1 MHIYKNGELIEESR
15 FATICKHFP
24 ASIDFGECKW
34 VGELEPLTTKRRLIM
49 QVVDNDG
56 L

>member
-24 ASIDFGECKW
+24 ASFDFG
-34 VGELEPLTTKRRLIM
+34 VGWRVGAPDHKEKT
-49 QVVDNDG
+49 NDAG
-56 L
+56 G

>member
-24 ASIDFGECKW
+24 ASFDFG
-34 VGELEPLTTKRRLIM
+34 VGWRVGAPDHKEET
-49 QVVDNDG
+49 NNAG
-56 L
+56 G